1 MCGIVGYL
9 GAEQPTR
16 FIVDKLKNLEYRGY
30 DSAGIASLEDEKFK
44 LFKSVGNLS
53 KLDEVIPRDEKSSCA
68 IAHTRWA
75 THGKPTEINA
85 HPHISQNGEWVIVHN
100 GIIENYLE
108 IKNSLKFGEKIASD
122 TDTAVVAQLL
132 EEEQVQDIYGF
143 IQACSKL
150 AGSYAFLAMNKNIP
164 NTLFLAR
171 RKSPLYCAEK
181 NGNILIASD
190 PICFC
195 GFSQNYYVLSDGE
208 FAVAT
213 SGKLEF
219 FNNMGEKLLKQT
231 TLLDEVFEDSGK
243 GEYPHFMLKEIMEE
257 KSALNRI
264 VKCYSDNNVLEKLDR
279 EFIRQFTGV
288 VFIGCGTAYHAGL
301 VGARMVEKCAR
312 VASTCEIASEFIYK
326 DPIIRKDNL
335 YIFVSQSG
343 ETADTLRAMELVKS
357 SGCTTIALTNVL
369 YSSLARSV
377 DLVFPVCAGPEI
389 AVASTKAYVC
399 QVAVL
404 YMLAKRLEELKHGET
419 INYIDD
425 IRSLE
430 DYILNLNYEQ
440 LDKIAEEL
448 KDKKDC
454 IYIGKDLDYVTA
466 CEASLK
472 LKEIAYINANAYPSG
487 ELKHGFL
494 ALVEEGT
501 MVFVLANN
509 KKINQKTYNSASEAM
524 SRGARAVLV
533 GGEVTDGF
541 MPAYHI
547 LVPESDELLLP
558 ILSVVPL
565 QYLAYL
571 VSVKRG
577 INPDQPRNLAKSVTV
592 E

>member
-9 GAEQPTR
+9 GTEQPMQ

-30 DSAGIASLEDEKFK
+30 DSAGIASLEGGNFK
-44 LFKSVGNLS
+44 IFKSVGNLS
-53 KLDEVIPRDEKSSCA
+53 KLDEVIPSDEKSLCA

-75 THGKPTEINA
+75 THGKPTEVNA
-85 HPHISQNGEWVIVHN
+85 HPHTSQNGEWALVHN

-108 IKNSLKFGEKIASD
+108 IKNSLAGGEKIASD
-122 TDTAVVAQLL
+122 TDTAVVSQLL
-132 EEEQVQDIYGF
+132 EEKQVQDVFGF
-143 IQACSKL
+143 IQACEKL
-150 AGSYAFLAMNKNIP
+150 VGSYAFLAMNKNIP
-164 NTLFLAR
+164 NTLFMAR

-195 GFSQNYYVLSDGE
+195 GFSQDYYVLNDGE

-213 SGKLEF
+213 SGNLEF
-219 FNNMGEKLLKQT
+219 FNNLGEKVLKQT
-231 TLLDEVFEDSGK
+231 ILLDEIFEDSGK
-243 GEYPHFMLKEIMEE
+243 GTYPHFMLKEIMEE
-257 KSALNRI
+257 KTALNRI
-264 VKCYSDNNVLEKLDR
+264 VKCYSDNNVLSKLDR
-279 EFIRQFTGV
+279 DFVGRFKTII
-288 VFIGCGTAYHAGL
+288 FIGCGTAYHAGL
-301 VGARMVEKCAR
+301 VGSRMVEKCAR
-312 VASTCEIASEFIYK
+312 VSSICEIASEFIYK
-326 DPIIRKDNL
+326 DPIISRDNL

-357 SGCTTIALTNVL
+357 AGCTTIALTNVL
-369 YSSLARSV
+369 YSSLARAV
-377 DLVFPVCAGPEI
+377 DFVFPVCAGPEI

-404 YMLAKRLEELKHGET
+404 YMLAKRLEELKSGET
-419 INYIDD
+419 INYIEN
-425 IRSLE
+425 IKSLE
-430 DYILNLNYEQ
+430 NDILNLNYEQ

-448 KDKKDC
+448 KDQKDC

-501 MVFVLANN
+501 MAFVLAND

-524 SRGARAVLV
+524 SRGARTVLV

-541 MPAYHI
+541 VPAYHI
-547 LVPESDELLLP
+547 LVPERDELLSP

-571 VSVKRG
+571 VSVKRE